1 MYTRVLLGTLDLE
14 RVVWPLKGTFSGQD
28 FDTLARRHLWAAG
41 VDYNHGTGHG
51 VGSFNCVHEG
61 PQGISRRNTVKLE
74 EGMCVSDEP
83 GFYKDGEYGIRIE
96 NVIMVVKHPQ
106 YDNRYKFENLTVCP
120 YSKELIDPTLL
131 QPNDRDYINQF
142 HKRVRFSMS

>member
-14 RVVWPLKGTFSGQD
+14 RIVWPSTTTISGQD
-28 FDTLARRHLWAAG
+28 FDVLARRHLWAAG

-61 PQGISRRNTVKLE
+61 PQGISRRNTTKLE

-83 GFYKDGEYGIRIE
+83 GYYKDGEYGIRIE

-106 YDNRYKFENLTVCP
+106 HEKRYKFENLTVCP
-120 YSKELIDPTLL
+120 YSKELIDPALL
-131 QPNDRDYINQF
+131 SQPDRDYIN
-142 HKRVRFSMS
+142 